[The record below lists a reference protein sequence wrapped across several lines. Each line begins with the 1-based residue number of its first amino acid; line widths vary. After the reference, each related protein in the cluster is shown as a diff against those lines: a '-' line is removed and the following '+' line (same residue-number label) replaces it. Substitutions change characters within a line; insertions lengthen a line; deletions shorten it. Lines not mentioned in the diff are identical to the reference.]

1 MNLDELKQ
9 DAVNELREWIIEN
22 PDDDAGD
29 AIFEIADS
37 NTPVY
42 TYDILQL
49 AMDNWEIGTVEPD
62 IGPAFDGSPTPVNIA
77 AANIFEAIEAA
88 LWECWREYEDADDEE
103 RLDLLNEWQDER
115 G

>member
-1 MNLDELKQ
+1 MTLDELKQ

-22 PDDDAGD
+22 PDDDASD
-29 AIFEIADS
+29 TIFEIADS

-49 AMDNWEIGTVEPD
+49 AADNWEIGTVEPD
-62 IGPAFDGSPTPVNIA
+62 IGPAFDGTPTPVNIA

-88 LWECWREYEDADDEE
+88 CWECWREYEDADDEE
-103 RLDLLNEWQDER
+103 RADLLKEWEE
-115 G
+115 

>member
-29 AIFEIADS
+29 VIFEIADS
-37 NTPVY
+37 STPVY

-49 AMDNWEIGTVEPD
+49 AADNSEIAHGEPD
-62 IGPAFDGSPTPVNIA
+62 IGPAFDGWPTPVNIA
-77 AANIFEAIEAA
+77 AANIFVAIEAA
-88 LWECWREYEDADDEE
+88 CWDCWREYEVADDEV